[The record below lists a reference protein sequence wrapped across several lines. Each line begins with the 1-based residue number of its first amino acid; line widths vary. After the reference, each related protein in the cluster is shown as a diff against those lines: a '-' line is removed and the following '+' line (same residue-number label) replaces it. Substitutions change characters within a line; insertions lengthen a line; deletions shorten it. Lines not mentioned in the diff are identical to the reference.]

1 MIRRKTDIKN
11 HRTRLLRIIV
21 IVSLA
26 LCLICVNVF
35 AYFLNGHHI
44 ENKITFVPYEKFGAT
59 TISHFNE
66 ALWQWDDAAGKALM
80 DREPVLRHTSSNYP
94 TSDGKSYIYAVNIGD
109 NDYVAQTTSYYN
121 RDYVVTSADINL
133 NLYYAWANSA
143 QSNAFDVW
151 TVFLHEAG
159 HVVGL
164 GHSNNASAVM
174 YPTVSTNSLRRTFSS
189 DDRAA
194 VHAIYGN
201 GRLSYPILNSNG
213 QSLEYVSGVK
223 NTLVSGLLKEYRYE
237 DLLNCATVIV
247 KATALPGSQVI
258 EVAPAS
264 GGDSRNFTNYTFS
277 VSDCL
282 FGDIAQGSHLTVRGE
297 GGRNANQNTVCLES
311 PVISSGQE
319 VILFLQKND
328 LGGGYT
334 TSDDYYRILGV
345 NQGIFYPSNIS
356 GNCFTNISNE
366 SISISTILN
375 SIKNKSTVY
384 QGSGSSYSELQ
395 KNLQISV
402 SNGVISPADC
412 QDILNSSRSYG
423 YVIN

>member
-1 MIRRKTDIKN
+1 MKN
-11 HRTRLLRIIV
+11 YRTRLLRIIV

-35 AYFLNGHHI
+35 AYSLNGHHI
-44 ENKITFVPYEKFGAT
+44 ENKITFVPYEKFG
-59 TISHFNE
+59 
-66 ALWQWDDAAGKALM
+66 
-80 DREPVLRHTSSNYP
+80 
-94 TSDGKSYIYAVNIGD
+94 
-109 NDYVAQTTSYYN
+109 
-121 RDYVVTSADINL
+121 
-133 NLYYAWANSA
+133 
-143 QSNAFDVW
+143 
-151 TVFLHEAG
+151 
-159 HVVGL
+159 
-164 GHSNNASAVM
+164 
-174 YPTVSTNSLRRTFSS
+174 
-189 DDRAA
+189 
-194 VHAIYGN
+194 
-201 GRLSYPILNSNG
+201 
-213 QSLEYVSGVK
+213 
-223 NTLVSGLLKEYRYE
+223 
-237 DLLNCATVIV
+237 ATVIV

-282 FGDIAQGSHLTVRGE
+282 FGDIAQGSHITVRVE

-328 LGGGYT
+328 LGGGYA

-395 KNLQISV
+395 KNLQVSV